1 MFKGID
7 HLAILV
13 RDTEEALSFYRDTL
27 KLEVLLSEE
36 LERVGVRLTHL
47 DAGNIKLQ
55 LVEPLREDHPL
66 QAQLAERG
74 EHLHHL
80 CWSVEDAEKA
90 MADLGEYG
98 LRAKEGEPHDAP
110 LGGTAAFIEP
120 SLTRG
125 VLHEMT

>member
-1 MFKGID
+1 MWRSDGGGWFFWWVGVLEGMFKAID

-47 DAGNIKLQ
+47 DAGNIKIQ

-74 EHLHHL
+74 ST
-80 CWSVEDAEKA
+80 CITCA
-90 MADLGEYG
+90 
-98 LRAKEGEPHDAP
+98 
-110 LGGTAAFIEP
+110 GGWRMRRRRWGSWGST
-120 SLTRG
+120 
-125 VLHEMT
+125 V